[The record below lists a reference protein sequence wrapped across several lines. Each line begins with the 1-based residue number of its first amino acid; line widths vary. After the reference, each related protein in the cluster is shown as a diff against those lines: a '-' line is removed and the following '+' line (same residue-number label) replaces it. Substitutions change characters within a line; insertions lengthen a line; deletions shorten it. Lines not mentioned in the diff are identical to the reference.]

1 MHVHRIHSFRITC
14 SIHIPFYIDTRS
26 KKMQM
31 RIHTRSEIA
40 NDIDKYVHVLS
51 SSLLKED
58 FNFLKTLRFIYS
70 NLLKNEISLSLR
82 LTHRCGTI
90 FLSDM
95 NINIGFV

>member
-40 NDIDKYVHVLS
+40 NDIDKYVLPH
-51 SSLLKED
+51 KR
-58 FNFLKTLRFIYS
+58 TY
-70 NLLKNEISLSLR
+70 
-82 LTHRCGTI
+82 
-90 FLSDM
+90 
-95 NINIGFV
+95 